1 MKSFAVMH
9 MPQLL
14 MLFKTLPYS
23 IFWVWL
29 KVLANSGAPISCNK
43 PWYIALYN
51 SNWNRHAGTGNNK
64 NSHHCERPKS
74 RSKHEGFRFAS
85 GLAVNVYTSQKNSE
99 ICSSVHTLV
108 PGCGCGTDPWILT
121 GHKCNRLKPK
131 STCTSSSGFYLVV
144 HQRCGLPHNLLHS
157 VYIHNLRL

>member
-1 MKSFAVMH
+1 MAYLSLKSFAVMH

-85 GLAVNVYTSQKNSE
+85 GLAVNVYTSQKKLGK
-99 ICSSVHTLV
+99 SVLQCTHWYLDV
-108 PGCGCGTDPWILT
+108 DAVQIPGFELATNAIDWSQ
-121 GHKCNRLKPK
+121 K
-131 STCTSSSGFYLVV
+131 V
-144 HQRCGLPHNLLHS
+144 HVHPPLAF
-157 VYIHNLRL
+157 I